1 MMRTWF
7 WTLFVF
13 VVAVLAALVLRE
25 HSGNVLIVAQPWR
38 VELSLT
44 LAVVL
49 LIFGFVLMYWIVRS
63 IGWLGGT
70 RGRFRAW
77 RGRRAQQRDLDLLES
92 GWINVLEG
100 RYIQAEKELSSLLS
114 KTRSA
119 SRKVLAGLSSARALH
134 LLGEYPR
141 RDQVLKLAQEGAGQ
155 DTRLRQAV
163 DTVTAEMYLDQN
175 RAEEAL
181 ALLEPLQDAS
191 SRYFHA
197 TRLLLRAHRQ
207 LGNHARVYELT
218 RLLLRRSAIDKAQ
231 AQRFIRDATVARLRV
246 SNEAE
251 FKSIWGDLNGD
262 ERLDPGIAL
271 AAAQALNRQGRYG
284 DEARTIEAALNRGMD
299 EPLLRAYAQCAPE
312 QAVLRLGHAELW
324 LKSHPE
330 HPALLASLGQL
341 CLGAQL
347 WGQGEHYLERSM
359 KLRSDMRVHALLGN
373 LHDALRHPER
383 AMHHWRLACSV
394 TGALPVVP
402 VGRLLPAADTRAD
415 PHFVVGGAVEGD
427 TSESAAP
434 EAASAV
440 YATDE
445 PDVQAASIPA
455 TESAPAVG
463 PQSNAPSVTEDYFD
477 SAPIPGVDMSQTS
490 DRSRRGPDHR

>member
-1 MMRTWF
+1 MRTWF
-7 WTLFVF
+7 WTLFVL
-13 VVAVLAALVLRE
+13 VVAVVLALLLRE
-25 HSGNVLIVAQPWR
+25 HGGNVLIVAQPWR
-38 VELSLT
+38 IELSLA
-44 LAVVL
+44 LAVL
-49 LIFGFVLMYWIVRS
+49 LIVFGFILAYWVVRS
-63 IGWLGGT
+63 IGWLGGS

-100 RYIQAEKELSSLLS
+100 RYVQAEKELSVVLA

-119 SRKVLAGLSSARALH
+119 SRKVLAGLSAARALH

-141 RDQVLKLAQEGAGQ
+141 RDQVLALAQESAGEE
-155 DTRLRQAV
+155 TRLRQAV

-175 RAEEAL
+175 RAQDAL
-181 ALLEPLQDAS
+181 SLLEPLQDAS

-218 RLLLRRSAIDKAQ
+218 RLLLRRSAIDKPQ
-231 AQRFIRDATVARLRV
+231 AQRFIREAAVARLRDC
-246 SNEAE
+246 SEAD
-251 FKSIWGDLNGD
+251 FKTIWGDLNGE
-262 ERLDPGIAL
+262 ERLDPAVAL
-271 AAAQALNRQGRYG
+271 AAARALAGQGRYA
-284 DEARTIEAALNRGMD
+284 DEARTIEAVLNRGMD
-299 EPLLRAYAQCAPE
+299 EPLLCAYAQCAPE

-324 LKSHPE
+324 LKSHPD

-341 CLGAQL
+341 CLGARL

-373 LHDALRHPER
+373 LHDSLGRPER
-383 AMHHWRLACSV
+383 AMEHWRQACSV
-394 TGALPVVP
+394 AGALPELSL
-402 VGRLLPAADTRAD
+402 GRLLPPADTRAD
-415 PHFVVGGAVEGD
+415 PHFIADVGAETLPGASV
-427 TSESAAP
+427 P
-434 EAASAV
+434 EAASAI

-445 PDVQAASIPA
+445 PDVLAAAIPA
-455 TESAPAVG
+455 TEPVPPAVTQ
-463 PQSNAPSVTEDYFD
+463 PAAPSVSEDYFD

-490 DRSRRGPDHR
+490 DRSRHGSDRR